1 MYSNCQ
7 IIKILENCFHN
18 MNCFSQIKLI
28 SVLIHFKYC
37 YYNILSLQL
46 PCLPFYPCHFHT
58 DQVKSLFNAILI
70 MFFIGFLILSYPIQP
85 YVTIIECT
93 KPYAK
98 SINIQ
103 IYYQPI
109 RNLSLQNPLL
119 FQSQTT
125 RSTKALSSMRIVL
138 NSLQIGRCSLIFTA
152 LLMHTTTLTISTKI
166 FLRLILASLFRPELF
181 IKSFLQSL
189 LTLPSS
195 VPQHFSTPYFCVQ
208 QSVQVFSLPQPF
220 SQFRLNQGTS
230 KQGSLV
236 RTDTIHSSSKC
247 RQGYQGSQ

>member
-1 MYSNCQ
+1 
-7 IIKILENCFHN
+7 
-18 MNCFSQIKLI
+18 
-28 SVLIHFKYC
+28 
-37 YYNILSLQL
+37 
-46 PCLPFYPCHFHT
+46 
-58 DQVKSLFNAILI
+58 
-70 MFFIGFLILSYPIQP
+70 
-85 YVTIIECT
+85 
-93 KPYAK
+93 
-98 SINIQ
+98 
-103 IYYQPI
+103 
-109 RNLSLQNPLL
+109 
-119 FQSQTT
+119 
-125 RSTKALSSMRIVL
+125 MRIVL

>member
-1 MYSNCQ
+1 
-7 IIKILENCFHN
+7 
-18 MNCFSQIKLI
+18 
-28 SVLIHFKYC
+28 
-37 YYNILSLQL
+37 
-46 PCLPFYPCHFHT
+46 
-58 DQVKSLFNAILI
+58 
-70 MFFIGFLILSYPIQP
+70 
-85 YVTIIECT
+85 
-93 KPYAK
+93 
-98 SINIQ
+98 
-103 IYYQPI
+103 
-109 RNLSLQNPLL
+109 
-119 FQSQTT
+119 
-125 RSTKALSSMRIVL
+125 MRIVL

-195 VPQHFSTPYFCVQ
+195 VPQHFSTPYVCVQ

-247 RQGYQGSQ
+247 RQGYQGSQWLILYRSVSEKWFLADSCLWWRYLESEWKTIQPSFPIPPTWCHYFHTNTIARELRFPYKPVALLDFHSKFSILKHYSRPFPPICFEVLPSYHRILSPIKLWSKTIRPQQQRKDKDMWLQCLAVVH